1 MSDPNLDRV
10 TEVSSQGLFAR
21 LGQSVIGSLIA
32 AVSEFQLFAAQ
43 LNAASAADY
52 KADAAGF
59 YHGQNSANPAVG
71 DLRVTFTAAPAET
84 MSVVA
89 AQASGMLAPFRAA
102 NGYRIALAQ
111 PGVLSLAEMFREKK
125 AEEGRLTWI
134 LHAVGFVVMLIGF
147 LLVMGPL
154 PVLASVLPFLGGI
167 AEAGIFIVA
176 LSLSLPLTL
185 FTIAAAWIAH
195 RPIIG
200 ALLLVAGAALF
211 WLMHRLHRKAP
222 AAAAQRS

>member
-1 MSDPNLDRV
+1 
-10 TEVSSQGLFAR
+10 
-21 LGQSVIGSLIA
+21 
-32 AVSEFQLFAAQ
+32 
-43 LNAASAADY
+43 
-52 KADAAGF
+52 
-59 YHGQNSANPAVG
+59 
-71 DLRVTFTAAPAET
+71 
-84 MSVVA
+84 
-89 AQASGMLAPFRAA
+89 
-102 NGYRIALAQ
+102 
-111 PGVLSLAEMFREKK
+111 
-125 AEEGRLTWI
+125 
-134 LHAVGFVVMLIGF
+134 
-147 LLVMGPL
+147 
-154 PVLASVLPFLGGI
+154 VLASVLPFLGGI